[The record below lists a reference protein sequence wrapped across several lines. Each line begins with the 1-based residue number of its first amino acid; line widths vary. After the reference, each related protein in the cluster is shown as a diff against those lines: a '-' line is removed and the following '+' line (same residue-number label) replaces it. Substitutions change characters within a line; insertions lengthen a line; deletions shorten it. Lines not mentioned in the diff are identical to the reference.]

1 MMKNTIKK
9 LLSLLVLVGSMFLVN
24 LGYATHESAEYVQP
38 YLVVGDNQYIL
49 RAVTNL
55 PKCPSVQWDGQ
66 KVEEMK
72 VRIAGA
78 KIPLRKKSDFIES
91 DFPILTC
98 EMVWPKDAK
107 EGKVN
112 NQVFKRPANEIK
124 KIIVVADTGCRL
136 KGAENFYQDC
146 NDSTKWPLAQ
156 IMANAAAKNPDLV
169 IHIGDLHYRESPCPE
184 SLPGCKGSPWG
195 YGYDTWKADFF
206 VPAKPLLEKA
216 AWVYVRGNHEACSRA
231 GQGWHRFIDPR
242 SWDEKRSCNDHS
254 NDVIGD
260 YSEPFSVPLG
270 KASQFIV
277 FDSAKNGSK
286 PITEKDESFSIYVNQ
301 FKTIEKLALS
311 KKFNIFGSHHPL
323 NIVLPSK
330 KKDSQSEYQLYPTG
344 FTNILLG
351 LNGEELLKSPINL
364 TIHGHNHI
372 FEAITYDINRP
383 AEIVS
388 GNSGSSLEEIKN
400 VEIKLSDVQK
410 KLLKIKEFSSYQDFG
425 FGTLERQD
433 ETGEKWL
440 FTEYDVNGKALLKCD
455 VSDRTVVCK

>member
-1 MMKNTIKK
+1 MFKHKIKK
-9 LLSLLVLVGSMFLVN
+9 LFSLATLLGSVFLAGGGFAAQEN
-24 LGYATHESAEYVQP
+24 SEYVQP

-55 PKCPSVQWDGQ
+55 PKCPTVQWDSQ
-66 KVEEMK
+66 KAEEMK
-72 VRIAGA
+72 VRVSAA
-78 KIPLRKKSDFIES
+78 KIPLRKKSDVIES

-98 EMVWPKDAK
+98 EMVWPKDTK

-146 NDSTKWPLAQ
+146 NEPTKWPLAQ

-301 FKTIEKLALS
+301 FKTIEKLALN
-311 KKFNIFGSHHPL
+311 KNFNIFGSHHPL

-330 KKDSQSEYQLYPTG
+330 KKDSQSEYQVYPTG
-344 FTNILLG
+344 FTNILAG

-372 FEAITYDINRP
+372 FEAITYEINRP

-388 GNSGSSLEEIKN
+388 GNSGSSLEEINN
-400 VEIKLSDVQK
+400 VEIKLSDIQK

-440 FTEYDVNGKALLKCD
+440 FTEFDVNGKALLKCD

>member
-1 MMKNTIKK
+1 MFKHKIKK
-9 LLSLLVLVGSMFLVN
+9 LFSSATLLGSVFLAGGGFAAQEN
-24 LGYATHESAEYVQP
+24 SEYVQP

-55 PKCPSVQWDGQ
+55 PKCPTVQWDSQ
-66 KVEEMK
+66 KAEEMK
-72 VRIAGA
+72 VRVSAA
-78 KIPLRKKSDFIES
+78 KIPLRKKSDVIES

-98 EMVWPKDAK
+98 EMVWPKDTK

-146 NDSTKWPLAQ
+146 NEPTKWPLAQ

-301 FKTIEKLALS
+301 FKTIEKLALN
-311 KKFNIFGSHHPL
+311 KNFNIFG
-323 NIVLPSK
+323 LP
-330 KKDSQSEYQLYPTG
+330 
-344 FTNILLG
+344 
-351 LNGEELLKSPINL
+351 
-364 TIHGHNHI
+364 
-372 FEAITYDINRP
+372 
-383 AEIVS
+383 
-388 GNSGSSLEEIKN
+388 
-400 VEIKLSDVQK
+400 
-410 KLLKIKEFSSYQDFG
+410 FSS
-425 FGTLERQD
+425 
-433 ETGEKWL
+433 
-440 FTEYDVNGKALLKCD
+440 NP
-455 VSDRTVVCK
+455 